1 MSGLSRHDPGSRPP
15 VGPADGTS
23 CPRCGGTG
31 FVIVSREG
39 LEAARPCDCRR
50 SRREELR
57 RRLASIPR
65 RYRHC
70 TLDGFF
76 CQNPG
81 HERAL
86 ALARRVVR
94 DFPGGRY
101 GLLFTGPCGVGK
113 THLAAA
119 VLRELVENR
128 GARGLFAEFGRLLR
142 RLQDTY
148 DRGSATPSREVIDP
162 VLLADVLVLDDLGA
176 TRTTP
181 WVIETLGLILGER
194 YDQDRL
200 TLITTNLPV
209 EAGPGEET
217 LADRIGDRL
226 ASRLVEMCWIVPL
239 EGRDF
244 RRQVKSAAYR
254 T

>member
-1 MSGLSRHDPGSRPP
+1 MSGSSLERTPTGPRDADPAPG
-15 VGPADGTS
+15 

-31 FVIVSREG
+31 FVIVARG
-39 LEAARPCDCRR
+39 GVEAARPCQCRR
-50 SRREELR
+50 QRRDELR
-57 RRLASIPR
+57 RQVASIPR
-65 RYRHC
+65 RYLHC

-76 CQNPG
+76 SQNPT

-86 ALARRVVR
+86 ALARRVVEE
-94 DFPGGRY
+94 FPAGRY

-119 VLRELVENR
+119 VLRELVESR
-128 GARGLFAEFGRLLR
+128 GARGLFTEFGRLLR

-148 DRGSATPSREVIDP
+148 DRTAETAARDVIEP
-162 VLLADVLVLDDLGA
+162 VLAADVLVLDDLGA

-181 WVIETLGLILGER
+181 WVLETLGLILGER

-209 EAGPGEET
+209 EAPPGTET

-226 ASRLVEMCWIVPL
+226 ASRLVEMCWIVPMTG
-239 EGRDF
+239 EDF
-244 RRQVKSAAYR
+244 RRRVKSAAYR
-254 T
+254 A